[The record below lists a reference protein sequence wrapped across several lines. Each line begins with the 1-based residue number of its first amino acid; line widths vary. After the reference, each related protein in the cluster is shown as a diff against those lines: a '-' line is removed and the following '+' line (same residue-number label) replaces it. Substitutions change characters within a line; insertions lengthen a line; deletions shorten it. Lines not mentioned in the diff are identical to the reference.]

1 MLPRR
6 ESDMKFAAVI
16 LVVVALTFSIVIW
29 GQAPRG
35 QGRGGAAQLPTTP
48 VAVGIPASRAVTG
61 PGAVFPGLQKLPP
74 GEDLDHFKY
83 IVKEYF
89 ISGTAQGQPYT
100 TRVLVRRPMDVK
112 KFSGIVAA

>member
-1 MLPRR
+1 MGFGMLPLRG
-6 ESDMKFAAVI
+6 EDMKVTVVIFAI
-16 LVVVALTFSIVIW
+16 VALGFSIVIW

-35 QGRGGAAQLPTTP
+35 QGRGGGAQLPAAP
-48 VAVGIPASRAVTG
+48 LSVAIPSFKAVTG

-83 IVKEYF
+83 VVKEYF

-112 KFSGIVAA
+112 KFS